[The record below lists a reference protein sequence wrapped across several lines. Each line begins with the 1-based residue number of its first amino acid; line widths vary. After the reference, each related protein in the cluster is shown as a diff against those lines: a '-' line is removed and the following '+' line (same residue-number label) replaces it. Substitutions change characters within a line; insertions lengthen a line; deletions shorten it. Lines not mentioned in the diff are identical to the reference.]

1 MVSERLVS
9 RTTVLWDMGRTTK
22 TLAASVSRGA
32 QIGRFLRMQPL
43 PLPAPK
49 SGLGPVS
56 PPQPELRTRLFH
68 SERLFQAPLTVFPR
82 GTQTPLS
89 RGSRAPFTSLSPS
102 GLPLRSVTSHPF
114 LLFFKGD
121 VWPQQRLA
129 AHWKVHVVIS
139 WC

>member
-1 MVSERLVS
+1 MGHGKNHEDPGSQRLTWCS
-9 RTTVLWDMGRTTK
+9 DRPFPTH
-22 TLAASVSRGA
+22 A
-32 QIGRFLRMQPL
+32 QPL
-43 PLPAPK
+43 LLPAPK

-56 PPQPELRTRLFH
+56 PPQPELRTPLFH
-68 SERLFQAPLTVFPR
+68 SERLFKAPLTVFPR

-121 VWPQQRLA
+121 MWPQHRLA

>member
-68 SERLFQAPLTVFPR
+68 SERLFKAPLSVPT
-82 GTQTPLS
+82 GDTDS
-89 RGSRAPFTSLSPS
+89 SLS
-102 GLPLRSVTSHPF
+102 GQQGTLHVSVTFRPSTAFCDFSP
-114 LLFFKGD
+114 LPPVL
-121 VWPQQRLA
+121 
-129 AHWKVHVVIS
+129 
-139 WC
+139 